1 MNIKQGSTFFC
12 ICLLISIPLLLVY
25 KYSRFTDLYNYYG
38 YNNNF
43 SGIRIILSTG
53 TLFASS
59 MLCLKNKTFSSFA
72 CKLAVI
78 FVFIPSLILYCSST
92 TSDLVFIVVCF
103 GIFSLL
109 LFCKILS
116 KLTFLKLSFFK
127 IEPNVLMNTLCIYIF
142 LCLFVLIYF
151 TGTGFFNIDLALVYD
166 YRSDILKKTP
176 VFLQYLLSW
185 SSKVCLPILI
195 LLSIKLKKY
204 SYLFIGALGAFLFFT
219 FTAHK
224 SPIAIALVSILLY
237 YGILFVN
244 KGFKSVLCIYFV
256 FLVILGL
263 CFHNFYEQFLYD
275 DETKMFGTLIF
286 RRCFF
291 DTALCDSFYIDTFGM
306 ETPFMYFT
314 DKKLSYIFFQS
325 PVSFDVCSYIGKKYF
340 TTSDASPNTGW
351 LGSGYAQI
359 GIFGVV
365 LYSLLISLFCKFVE
379 SNINNK
385 SRDANIVV
393 FSIQLLLMLCS
404 SDFFTCLLNHGALL
418 YLFINGAVT
427 YTSSLSNADE

>member
-12 ICLLISIPLLLVY
+12 ISLLIFIPLLLVY

-38 YNNNF
+38 YTNNF
-43 SGIRIILSTG
+43 SGTRIILSTG

-59 MLCLKNKTFSSFA
+59 MLCLKNKTLSSIA
-72 CKLAVI
+72 CKMAVI
-78 FVFIPSLILYCSST
+78 FVFIPSLILYSSST
-92 TSDLVFIVVCF
+92 TSDFVFIVVCF

-116 KLTFLKLSFFK
+116 KFTFLKLSFFR

-142 LCLFVLIYF
+142 ICLFVLIYF
-151 TGTGFFNIDLALVYD
+151 TGTGFFNNDLALVYD
-166 YRSDILKKTP
+166 YRSEILQKTP

-195 LLSIKLKKY
+195 VLSINFKKY

-224 SPIAIALVSILLY
+224 SPVAIALVSILLY
-237 YGILFVN
+237 YGILFAN
-244 KGFKSVLCIYFV
+244 KGFKNVLCIYFV

-275 DETKMFGTLIF
+275 DQTKMFV
-286 RRCFF
+286 
-291 DTALCDSFYIDTFGM
+291 
-306 ETPFMYFT
+306 YFT

-340 TTSDASPNTGW
+340 TFVDSSPNTGW

-365 LYSLLISLFCKFVE
+365 LYSLLISLFCKFAE
-379 SNINNK
+379 SSSNNK
-385 SRDANIVV
+385 NLDANIVV
-393 FSIQLLLMLCS
+393 FVIQILLMLCA
-404 SDFFTCLLNHGALL
+404 SDFFTCLVNHGALL
-418 YLFINGAVT
+418 YLFINHSIM